1 MSSLVTVVL
10 GQQQQ
15 YCVVSDVCCDS
26 VLLRNKLQVGPDS
39 SNWCV
44 AVARRR
50 ACVAVAPT
58 LLAMI
63 YAEEPRPECHG
74 LKEQRE

>member
-10 GQQQQ
+10 RQQQ
-15 YCVVSDVCCDS
+15 YCAVGDVCCDS

-44 AVARRR
+44 AASRRR